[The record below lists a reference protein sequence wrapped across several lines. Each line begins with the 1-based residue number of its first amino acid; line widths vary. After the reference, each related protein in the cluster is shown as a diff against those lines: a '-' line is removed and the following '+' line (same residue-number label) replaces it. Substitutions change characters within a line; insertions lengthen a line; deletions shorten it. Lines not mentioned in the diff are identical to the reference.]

1 MLKKHNQITKT
12 KKQIEKGRE
21 HKKEKK
27 SMAKQQGLTVFII
40 LIKLNTKVMVI
51 EIKHFKLENMLI
63 KSDVLERYQK

>member
-63 KSDVLERYQK
+63 KSNDT